1 LCYSYYHYDLQARGE
16 DAVKVLEQPAPGWV
30 ADPAEA
36 LIKEAHHR
44 KRRRRLLIV
53 AIAIVVM
60 AIALGGMVLAR
71 AGHGSPTPGANPR
84 PAGPAG
90 PVVDKA
96 AFAGHGKLAFVSRS
110 TLWVVDGASA
120 STALRQI
127 RTPGLVPRS
136 PSFSPDGKWLAFV
149 ASKEASQEIGGD
161 VVSTVLSS
169 GLWLARSDGSHAH
182 PLRGVAIQAAFGW
195 GPNSDLFAIS
205 VGTAATVPFG
215 AATGVDLVS
224 PTGAVRQL
232 VASTHVT
239 GAVWSP
245 DGSALALSTQTG
257 PSGPDPWSATLATY
271 PVDGGPATVWQS
283 LPAGYIVPAGWWP
296 VWGIGYTTVGSGG
309 VPGGDATADGSPL
322 FAVARPEAMPR
333 PLGTTLENGSA
344 GVPSASVTGWLAFV
358 DEANDGGAG
367 RTIWQGWQVVV
378 CSPVTTECTAVPH
391 PAGTVT
397 VDPVWSPIGATLAY
411 AQGPV
416 GPQWYSQ
423 QTVANWYDAHEL
435 HVFDP
440 TSGSTSQDRQN
451 PGATV
456 PLWSHD
462 MKNLLYVSNNGL
474 WLGTTT
480 ATAPVE
486 IAQPLFGGAWP
497 TFYGQVAFSSQF
509 SWTSDSRSSGTSSG

>member
-1 LCYSYYHYDLQARGE
+1 M
-16 DAVKVLEQPAPGWV
+16 KVLEQPAPQWA
-30 ADPAEA
+30 ADPAQA

-53 AIAIVVM
+53 AIAIVVV
-60 AIALGGMVLAR
+60 ALALGGVVLAR
-71 AGHGSPTPGANPR
+71 AGHGSPTPVANTR
-84 PAGPAG
+84 TAGPTG

-96 AFAGHGKLAFVSRS
+96 AFAGQGKVAFVSRS
-110 TLWVVDGASA
+110 TLWVVDGAYA

-149 ASKEASQEIGGD
+149 ASKETSQEIGGD

-182 PLRGVAIQAAFGW
+182 PLRGVAIQAALGW

-205 VGTAATVPFG
+205 VGKAATVPFG
-215 AATGVDLVS
+215 AATGVELVS

-232 VASTHVT
+232 VANTHVT

-245 DGSALALSTQTG
+245 DGSAMALSTQTG
-257 PSGPDPWSATLATY
+257 PSGPDPWTATLASY
-271 PVDGGPATVWQS
+271 PVDGGPSTVWQS
-283 LPAGYIVPAGWWP
+283 LTASYIVPAGWWP
-296 VWGIGYTTVGSGG
+296 AWGIGYTTVGSGG

-322 FAVARPEAMPR
+322 FAVARPEATPR
-333 PLGTTLENGSA
+333 PLGNTLENGSA
-344 GVPSASVTGWLAFV
+344 GPPSASVTGWLAFV
-358 DEANDGGAG
+358 DETNGDGGG
-367 RTIWQGWQVVV
+367 RTIWQGKQVVV
-378 CSPVTTECTAVPH
+378 CSPVTTECSTVPH

-397 VDPVWSPIGATLAY
+397 VDPVWSPNGAALAY

-416 GPQWYSQ
+416 GPGWYSQ
-423 QTVANWYDAHEL
+423 QAVATWYNAHEL
-435 HVFDP
+435 RVFDP
-440 TSGSTSQDRQN
+440 ASGSTSRAPQN

-456 PLWSHD
+456 PRWSND

-497 TFYGQVAFSSQF
+497 AFYGQVAFSSQF
-509 SWTSDSRSSGTSSG
+509 SWTSNSRSGGTSVG

>member
-1 LCYSYYHYDLQARGE
+1 
-16 DAVKVLEQPAPGWV
+16 VKVLERPAPEWA

-36 LIKEAHHR
+36 LIREAHRR

-53 AIAIVVM
+53 TITMVVV

-71 AGHGSPTPGANPR
+71 AGRGSPTPVANSR
-84 PAGPAG
+84 PGGPPG
-90 PVVDKA
+90 PVVDQA
-96 AFAGHGKLAFVSRS
+96 AFAGHGQLAFVSRG

-120 STALRQI
+120 STALRQV

-149 ASKEASQEIGGD
+149 ASKEASQDFGGD
-161 VVSTVLSS
+161 VISTVLSS

-195 GPNSDLFAIS
+195 GPHSDLFAIS
-205 VGTAATVPFG
+205 VGKAATVPFG
-215 AATGVDLVS
+215 DATGVDLVS
-224 PTGAVRQL
+224 PAGAVRQL
-232 VASTHVT
+232 VANTHVT

-245 DGSALALSTQTG
+245 DGSAIALSTQTG
-257 PSGPDPWSATLATY
+257 PSGPDPWTATLASY
-271 PVDGGPATVWQS
+271 PVDGGPSTLWQS
-283 LPAGYIVPAGWWP
+283 LTESYIVPAGWWP

-309 VPGGDATADGSPL
+309 VPGGDATADGSPF
-322 FAVARPEAMPR
+322 FAVARPEATPR

-344 GVPSASVTGWLAFV
+344 GVPSSSVTGWLAFV
-358 DEANDGGAG
+358 DATSGGGVG
-367 RTIWQGWQVVV
+367 RTIWQGKQVVV

-397 VDPVWSPIGATLAY
+397 VDPVWSPNGATLAY

-416 GPQWYSQ
+416 GPEWYSQ
-423 QTVANWYDAHEL
+423 QAVATWYDAHEL
-435 HVFDP
+435 RVFDP
-440 TSGSTSQDRQN
+440 ASGSTRQAPRD

-456 PLWSHD
+456 PLWSND
-462 MKNLLYVSNNGL
+462 MKNLLYASDNGL

-480 ATAPVE
+480 AMAPVE

-497 TFYGQVAFSSQF
+497 AFYGQVAFASQF
-509 SWTSDSRSSGTSSG
+509 SWTSNSGSAGTSGG